1 MGLLGLMSE
10 DFHGLVNI
18 GLAAAG
24 FLGARKL
31 NMILT
36 IVLLSF
42 ACLIVA
48 VLVFLL
54 IVAYELWVLW
64 LFIIALYL
72 PAIIIPSGFLNL
84 LRKFTDEER
93 RQLLVA
99 TSGSYNIFH

>member
-18 GLAAAG
+18 GLATAG

-42 ACLIVA
+42 ACLLVA